1 MPLTP
6 PKQLDILIVGAGP
19 VGLTAAVELTRRGF
33 SPRIIEKDKGA
44 HVESRALAINPRS
57 LDILEPSGAS
67 KRLLEAGV
75 KARAMNIHAPDKLLF
90 RLNTNNIPHPARKY
104 MLVLPQAE
112 TEKHLIETLGGK
124 PKVDWNTEATG
135 LVLKNGKPT
144 LTLKRNGKNTKVT
157 PDIVIGADGA
167 HSTMRKALGIDF
179 IGEAY
184 EHDWGLAD
192 AHLEGLAR
200 EELHIFDL
208 SPLLIGFI
216 PIHGDLFRIV
226 ADTENIFD
234 HIPPG
239 IRVKKIT
246 WESRFRISHRQVETY
261 QKGPVFLAGDAAHI
275 HSPVGGRGMN
285 LGIEDA
291 AWLAYLIEQDETARY
306 TQLRHPVAKRVL
318 EQVDQATRFISSA
331 GALATFF
338 RRHVL
343 PHIARRDFVQRS
355 AFRNITGLAAPAP
368 PWLQ

>member
-1 MPLTP
+1 MPHPRT
-6 PKQLDILIVGAGP
+6 KQLDILIIGAGP

-57 LDILEPSGAS
+57 LDILGPSGAS
-67 KRLLEAGV
+67 ERLLKAGV
-75 KARAMNIHAPDKLLF
+75 KARAMNIHAPDRLLF

-167 HSTMRKALGIDF
+167 HSIVRKALSIDF

-184 EHDWGLAD
+184 EHGWGLAD
-192 AHLEGLAR
+192 AHLDGLAR

-234 HIPPG
+234 HIPRAFGSKRSPG
-239 IRVKKIT
+239 NHV
-246 WESRFRISHRQVETY
+246 SGFH
-261 QKGPVFLAGDAAHI
+261 
-275 HSPVGGRGMN
+275 
-285 LGIEDA
+285 
-291 AWLAYLIEQDETARY
+291 TAR
-306 TQLRHPVAKRVL
+306 LRPIRRGLCSWLGMRPIFTPRL
-318 EQVDQATRFISSA
+318 EGA
-331 GALATFF
+331 G
-338 RRHVL
+338 
-343 PHIARRDFVQRS
+343 
-355 AFRNITGLAAPAP
+355 
-368 PWLQ
+368 